1 MVGAF
6 GVPST
11 ASLVRGRAG
20 VRAMANRLRAIHC
33 LSSVCVPKTMQA
45 LHPVTPVPRA
55 LTPVIHKEA
64 TMTQKSVYIEK
75 MKTQLDEL
83 NASMNKLDAKTQ
95 QVKDDARAMYQDE
108 MRKLRHQ
115 SKLAVAK
122 LDDMKTAS
130 EETWETMVGEMEKV
144 RDAFTHS
151 FHYFKSQ
158 V

>member
-1 MVGAF
+1 
-6 GVPST
+6 
-11 ASLVRGRAG
+11 
-20 VRAMANRLRAIHC
+20 
-33 LSSVCVPKTMQA
+33 
-45 LHPVTPVPRA
+45 
-55 LTPVIHKEA
+55 
-64 TMTQKSVYIEK
+64 MTTKNAYIET

-83 NASMNKLDAKTQ
+83 NANMNKIEAKA
-95 QVKDDARAMYQDE
+95 KEARAEARDVYLEE

-122 LDDMKTAS
+122 FDEVKLAS
-130 EETWETMVGEMEKV
+130 EDSWEKMVTEMDKV